1 MPLYEVTLEQTYFG
15 QQCINRWNYQ
25 AGSIP
30 GGASGAY
37 LLTVAM
43 GAIADDDTPAFDLT
57 TILGKMQQ
65 LQSASVTFVEL
76 VVKTLYSVTDFYTY
90 AFPTGTVGGGGGEP
104 LSPVMALGYSSDRTR
119 ADIRRS
125 QKRFVG
131 LTEANVENGGV
142 LTSAYATSA
151 QALGVMMGNPN
162 TVTVDGVTTVFNPV
176 TLGREKYHPP
186 GKTTWAYRYWPTEA
200 EQLDHVANIT
210 QFNVKNQARSQTSRQ
225 YGRGA

>member
-1 MPLYEVTLEQTYFG
+1 MPLYEVTLEQVYFG

-37 LLTVAM
+37 LLAVAM

-65 LQSASVTFVEL
+65 LQSASVTFVEM

-90 AFPTGTVGGGGGEP
+90 SFPPGTVGTGGGEP
-104 LSPVMALGYSSDRTR
+104 LSPVMALGYASDRTR

-131 LTEANVENGGV
+131 LTEGNVEAGGALV
-142 LTSAYATSA
+142 GAYQTSA
-151 QALGVMMGNPN
+151 QVLGVMMGNPN

-186 GKTTWAYRYWPTEA
+186 GRTTWAYRYWPTEV
-200 EQLDHVANIT
+200 EQLTHVANIT
-210 QFNVKNQARSQTSRQ
+210 QFNVKDKARSQTSRQ
-225 YGRGA
+225 YGRGS